1 MKKHTM
7 SPWTLILTLLSLEGV
22 TRRCDTIKDTLFP
35 YIRIHMEYFRK
46 KKDLRLRVNTKS
58 EQLCNTYNMPDTAAK
73 TLHMLIH

>member
-35 YIRIHMEYFRK
+35 YIRTHMEYFRK
-46 KKDLRLRVNTKS
+46 KKEEKG
-58 EQLCNTYNMPDTAAK
+58 
-73 TLHMLIH
+73 